1 MKSEFGFKALL
12 IQEEEKMKTKAL
24 AIALVVIFIVAGCST
39 LGSYGPRIECKN
51 LKLET
56 VESDN
61 NYKVLEPT
69 TGKATQST
77 ILFGLFSFGDNGYRF
92 GIPVY
97 QTYLEIPGAKDYAV
111 CKALEKEPDAN
122 FLLTPRFQVSVLDL
136 LIYSEV
142 NVKAIGSGIQIVEK
156 EATPKQ

>member
-1 MKSEFGFKALL
+1 MISEFGLKELLTKGGDMKVKLL
-12 IQEEEKMKTKAL
+12 IM
-24 AIALVVIFIVAGCST
+24 IVVCLFMIIGCST
-39 LGSYGPRIECKN
+39 FGSYGPRIECKN

-56 VESDN
+56 VEGNN

-77 ILFGLFSFGDNGYRF
+77 ILFGIFSFGDNGYRF
-92 GIPVY
+92 GVPGY

-111 CKALEKEPDAN
+111 YQALEKEPDAD
-122 FLLTPRFQVSVLDL
+122 FLLTPRFQVTVLDL

-156 EATPKQ
+156 ETPKQ